1 MEASAPAGQTSPGIE
16 SLHERE
22 DMRETSTTPVRD
34 AASGGRPRVVL
45 PSDHE
50 VEMISEAKFDALVR
64 GFEVMETEEGMVYRR
79 DGHPWEYVRD
89 GQKVIARYRREFCPE
104 RHFLIV

>member
-1 MEASAPAGQTSPGIE
+1 
-16 SLHERE
+16 
-22 DMRETSTTPVRD
+22 MREISTTPVRD

-45 PSDHE
+45 PPDHE
-50 VEMISEAKFDALVR
+50 VRMISEAKFDALVR
-64 GFEVMETEEGMVYRR
+64 GFEATETEAGTVYRR

-89 GQKVIARYRREFCPE
+89 GEKVIARYRRAHGPE